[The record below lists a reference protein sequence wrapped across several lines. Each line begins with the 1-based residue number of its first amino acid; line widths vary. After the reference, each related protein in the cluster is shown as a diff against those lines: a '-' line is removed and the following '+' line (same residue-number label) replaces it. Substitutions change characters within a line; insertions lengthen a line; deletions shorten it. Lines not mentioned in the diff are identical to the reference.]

1 MPGFILHQKIWIL
14 MDQFLLPLKQQ
25 SKYTQ
30 GDLILFNLSNSH
42 NVIVDVQPRAN
53 VPT

>member
-1 MPGFILHQKIWIL
+1 MPGFILHPKIWIL

-25 SKYTQ
+25 SKYTR
-30 GDLILFNLSNSH
+30 GDFILFNLSNSH
-42 NVIVDVQPRAN
+42 NVIIDEQARAN